1 MYYFFSKLSQRG
13 FIFLLLLI
21 RQNVWFHRIRLKMH
35 ELYIHIYNMYVKKK
49 FIGSCIRYLYTV
61 YMHGIHGV
69 YVSNTRCIQV
79 KYNVYISHLQKTDY
93 VKTPKVVLQLSG
105 FTIHL
110 VSLKNGDALCLIGYK
125 TNHIDDVY
133 FTTTFRPCQK

>member
-1 MYYFFSKLSQRG
+1 MYQ
-13 FIFLLLLI
+13 
-21 RQNVWFHRIRLKMH
+21 
-35 ELYIHIYNMYVKKK
+35 
-49 FIGSCIRYLYTV
+49 
-61 YMHGIHGV
+61 IHGV

-79 KYNVYISHLQKTDY
+79 KYNVYINHLQKTDY

-110 VSLKNGDALCLIGYK
+110 VSLKNGDAPYLIGNK